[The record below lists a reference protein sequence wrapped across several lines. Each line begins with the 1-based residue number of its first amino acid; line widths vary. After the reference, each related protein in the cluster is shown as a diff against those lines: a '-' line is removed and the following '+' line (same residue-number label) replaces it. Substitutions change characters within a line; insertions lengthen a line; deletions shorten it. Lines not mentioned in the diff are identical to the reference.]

1 MSTDPELCFAIIN
14 LLNHP
19 KILSS
24 QKLRNPLELFDL
36 ESFAGRMEPISWFVF
51 NLVKKI
57 KGKSLQKTRSN
68 MENSGTP
75 I

>member
-1 MSTDPELCFAIIN
+1 MSADPELCFEIIN

-19 KILSS
+19 KILTS
-24 QKLRNPLELFDL
+24 QKLCNPLELFDL
-36 ESFAGRMEPISWFVF
+36 ENFAGRMEPISWLVF